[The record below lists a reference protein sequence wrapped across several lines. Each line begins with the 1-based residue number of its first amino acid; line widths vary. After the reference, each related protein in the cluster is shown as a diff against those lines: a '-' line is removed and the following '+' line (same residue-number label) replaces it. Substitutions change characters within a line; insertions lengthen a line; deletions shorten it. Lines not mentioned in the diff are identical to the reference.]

1 MVKSNILD
9 RLLSNGVFAV
19 IRMTDTKKI
28 KKVVEAIS
36 LGGVKNI
43 EITMTV
49 PNAVNAI
56 SELVKSSEND
66 IIIGAG
72 TVIDIKLVPAVIE
85 AGVKFVVS
93 PIWDINIFKECRRRD
108 VVCVP
113 GCYSPTEIFQAWNA
127 GADVIKVFPATSLGP
142 QFFKDLSGP
151 FPNIRLMPTG
161 GVTIANVHEWV
172 KAGAVAIGIGSG
184 LLDKKAIDEERY
196 EVLTERAT
204 RLVENFQNARDKKT
218 IHETVDNK
226 KEALLNE
233 Q

>member
-19 IRMTDTKKI
+19 IRMTDTKKL

-36 LGGVKNI
+36 IGGVKNI

-56 SELVKSSEND
+56 SELVRSSGND

-72 TVIDIKLVPAVIE
+72 TVIDTKLVQAVID
-85 AGVKFVVS
+85 AGAKFVVS
-93 PIWDINIFKECRRRD
+93 PIWDINIFNECRRRD
-108 VVCVP
+108 VVYVP
-113 GCYSPTEIFQAWNA
+113 GCFSPTEIFQAWNA

-161 GVTIANVHEWV
+161 GVTIDNVPEWL
-172 KAGAVAIGIGSG
+172 KAGAVAIGIGSD
-184 LLDKKAIDEERY
+184 LLDKKAIDDERY

-204 RLVENFQNARDKKT
+204 RLVENFKNALDKKT
-218 IHETVDNK
+218 IH
-226 KEALLNE
+226 
-233 Q
+233 

>member
-19 IRMTDTKKI
+19 IRMTDTKKL

-36 LGGVKNI
+36 IGGVKNI

-49 PNAVNAI
+49 TNAVNAI
-56 SELVKSSEND
+56 SELVRSSGND

-72 TVIDIKLVPAVIE
+72 TVIDTKLVPAVID
-85 AGVKFVVS
+85 AGAKFVVS

-108 VVCVP
+108 VVYVP
-113 GCYSPTEIFQAWNA
+113 GCFSPTEIFQAWNA

-161 GVTIANVHEWV
+161 GVTIDNVPEWL
-172 KAGAVAIGIGSG
+172 KAGAVAIGIGSD
-184 LLDKKAIDEERY
+184 LLDKKAIDDERY

-204 RLVENFQNARDKKT
+204 SLVENFKNALDKKT
-218 IHETVDNK
+218 IH
-226 KEALLNE
+226 
-233 Q
+233 

>member
-56 SELVKSSEND
+56 SELVRSSEND

-72 TVIDIKLVPAVIE
+72 TVMDTKLVPAIIE
-85 AGVKFVVS
+85 AGAKFVVS
-93 PIWDINIFKECRRRD
+93 PIWDINIFKECRGRD

-127 GADVIKVFPATSLGP
+127 GADVIKVFPATSLSP

-172 KAGAVAIGIGSG
+172 KAGAVAIGIGSD

-204 RLVENFQNARDKKT
+204 RLVENFQNARDKK
-218 IHETVDNK
+218 N
-226 KEALLNE
+226 NP
-233 Q
+233 

>member
-19 IRMTDTKKI
+19 IRMTDTKKL

-36 LGGVKNI
+36 IGGVKNI

-49 PNAVNAI
+49 PTAVNAI
-56 SELVKSSEND
+56 SELVRSSGND

-72 TVIDIKLVPAVIE
+72 TVIDTKLVPAVID
-85 AGVKFVVS
+85 AGAKFVVS

-108 VVCVP
+108 VVYVP
-113 GCYSPTEIFQAWNA
+113 GCFSPTEIFQAWNA

-142 QFFKDLSGP
+142 QFIKDLSGP

-161 GVTIANVHEWV
+161 GVTIDNVPEWL
-172 KAGAVAIGIGSG
+172 KAGAVAIGIGSD
-184 LLDKKAIDEERY
+184 LLDKKAIDDERG
-196 EVLTERAT
+196 
-204 RLVENFQNARDKKT
+204 T
-218 IHETVDNK
+218 ISRIN
-226 KEALLNE
+226 
-233 Q
+233 